1 MDHYFPARADRGDA
15 RASTL
20 LADDL
25 SGLPPTYLAT
35 AGFDPLRDEGE
46 LYARRLA
53 QAGVP
58 VVLRRHPDLIHG
70 FANMIGLST
79 RCREA
84 VAEAASALRIGL
96 ALRAAATAPAWL
108 AAASESVQ
116 TEAATAADGQA
127 SLARHQ

>member
-1 MDHYFPARADRGDA
+1 
-15 RASTL
+15 
-20 LADDL
+20 
-25 SGLPPTYLAT
+25 LPPTYLAT

-46 LYARRLA
+46 RYAQRLA

-96 ALRAAATAPAWL
+96 ALCAAATAPARL